1 MGFST
6 KKNSAPAVVEPTKQP
21 VVAESK
27 APVQTAER
35 KPFVPK
41 APEFH
46 AKVKDESGKW
56 VKIGS
61 MFKGTDGFS
70 DTITLDEGVEIV
82 STKEDRVK
90 IVLFPND
97 GKFK

>member
-1 MGFST
+1 MS
-6 KKNSAPAVVEPTKQP
+6 
-21 VVAESK
+21 
-27 APVQTAER
+27 
-35 KPFVPK
+35 
-41 APEFH
+41 
-46 AKVKDESGKW
+46 SGKW

-97 GKFK
+97 GKFKEKK